1 MKKIFGIII
10 LIFLSFGIQNCQN
23 TKSIVSEFQKINLGN
38 NLFTVVNELNIK
50 TEDLQSIQEPQL
62 IVHGFSFSENND
74 IGYLIIERTPISP
87 ENIGENSK
95 IYDQIKDKKIIGV
108 AWRKGNTKGYKGI
121 KPPRWK

>member
-23 TKSIVSEFQKINLGN
+23 KKSIVSEFQKINLGN

-50 TEDLQSIQEPQL
+50 TEDLQPIQEPQL

-74 IGYLIIERTPISP
+74 IGYLIIERTPINP
-87 ENIGENSK
+87 ENIGKNSK
-95 IYDQIKDKKIIGV
+95 TYDQIKDKKIIGV
-108 AWRKGNTKGYKGI
+108 AWRKGNIKGYKGI